1 MYVQYM
7 NSSFPW
13 PSHHVLP
20 PSLVWNIQVGDSLKI
35 TATSNRKFELLQC
48 MVSAVFCLM
57 YVYNTEEVIDG
68 QSHDSANMH

>member
-1 MYVQYM
+1 MTLT
-7 NSSFPW
+7 S
-13 PSHHVLP
+13 LP

-57 YVYNTEEVIDG
+57 YVYNTEEVIGG
-68 QSHDSANMH
+68 QSHDRANMH